1 MSSRQRGSKQTNE
14 LRTQGASKRVT
25 DSPPIA
31 DRRRWLGLVVLCAG
45 ILMIVIDATIVNV
58 ALPSIQ
64 RDLGFSQSGLA
75 WVVNAYLIAFGGL
88 LLLAG
93 RLGDL
98 VGRRRILLI
107 GLATFTAASMLCGL
121 SLSPGLLIGARFVQG
136 VGGALSSAVALG
148 MIVTMF
154 PERRDQARAFSVYS
168 FVASAGGSI
177 GLLTGG
183 VLTQAIN
190 WHWIFFINVPIGIA
204 AAVLSVRLLE
214 PDRGIGLGEGADV
227 VGAFFVTAALM
238 LGVYTIVGT
247 AQYGWNSPHTI
258 GLGALSILL
267 LAGFVLRQATAAN
280 PLLPLRVF
288 GSRNVSGA
296 NLIQFLVVASLLGF
310 FFLSS
315 LYLQRVLGLNP
326 LQIGFAFLPVALSM
340 GVLSLGWSARLTTR
354 FGPRTVLLPALML
367 ASAGLALL
375 MRAPVHSAYL
385 VDLLPAMVLVGVGMG
400 LAFPALTMLAMS
412 GATESDSGLA
422 SGLINTTAQVGGALG
437 LAILATVATSRTGS
451 LLAGGESLASALTG
465 GYRLVFTISAGLIVA
480 GIAFAAVVLRPEVAQ
495 PGALTPIT
503 QEAEDEEAA

>member
-1 MSSRQRGSKQTNE
+1 LEK
-14 LRTQGASKRVT
+14 
-25 DSPPIA
+25 PP
-31 DRRRWLGLVVLCAG
+31 
-45 ILMIVIDATIVNV
+45 
-58 ALPSIQ
+58 
-64 RDLGFSQSGLA
+64 
-75 WVVNAYLIAFGGL
+75 
-88 LLLAG
+88 AG
-93 RLGDL
+93 RFQAG
-98 VGRRRILLI
+98 GQRASPAR
-107 GLATFTAASMLCGL
+107 AASMLCGL

-136 VGGALSSAVALG
+136 VGGALSSVVALG

-154 PERRDQARAFSVYS
+154 PEPRDQARAFSVYS

-177 GLLTGG
+177 GLLAGG
-183 VLTQAIN
+183 VLTQVIN

-214 PDRGIGLGEGADV
+214 PDPGIGLGEGADV

-437 LAILATVATSRTGS
+437 LSILATVATSRTGS

-480 GIAFAAVVLRPEVAQ
+480 GIALVAVVLQPEASL
-495 PGALTPIT
+495 PGVLTESR
-503 QEAEDEEAA
+503 QEAEGEEAA